1 MHLELAVTVSFGSK
15 TQPCSR
21 VIKYKMLAFDPLVKE
36 DQSQSYELAYQQKL
50 KTCGFPFPKKNRHA
64 TLPMLVAVR
73 LWYFYTSVEK

>member
-1 MHLELAVTVSFGSK
+1 MTVSCRSK

-21 VIKYKMLAFDPLVKE
+21 IIKNKMLAFDPLVKE
-36 DQSQSYELAYQQKL
+36 EQRQTYELAYRQKL
-50 KTCGFPFPKKNRHA
+50 KTCGFPFPKRNRHA